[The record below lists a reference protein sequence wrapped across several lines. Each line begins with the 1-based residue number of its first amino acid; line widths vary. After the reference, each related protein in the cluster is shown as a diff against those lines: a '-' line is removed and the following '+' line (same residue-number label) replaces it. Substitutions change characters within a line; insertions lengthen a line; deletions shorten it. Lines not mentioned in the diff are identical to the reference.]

1 MSSIFK
7 RIQQNKHF
15 KYGIPFFAFIFGGKL
30 FLEELR
36 SVRYDPVLNP
46 RGNKKLIKPEELFA
60 ELEQKTTGKFSYKQ
74 NKETA
79 EEQLE
84 NLDKKIDWDNWENKR
99 GPRPWEEGSI
109 EKRPIRR
116 IKKEPVTVKE
126 LLGE

>member
-1 MSSIFK
+1 MSKIFA

-30 FLEELR
+30 LLEEFR

-46 RGNKKLIKPEELFA
+46 KGNKKLIKPEEAFA
-60 ELEQKTTGKFSYKQ
+60 DLEKVS
-74 NKETA
+74 NKKITYRKNTETA
-79 EEQLE
+79 EEILE
-84 NLDKKIDWDNWENKR
+84 NLEKKIDLDNWENKR

-109 EKRPIRR
+109 EQRPVRR
-116 IKKEPVTVKE
+116 LKKETVTVKE